1 MTFTLAETIA
11 IALGVWCFGYLT
23 AAVMFMSR
31 ESDEL
36 LLSEKYMV
44 DRLHKLEAE
53 LDRLPARDEHGRYV
67 RRAA

>member
-1 MTFTLAETIA
+1 MTFTLAETLA

-23 AAVMFMSR
+23 AAVFFMSR
-31 ESDEL
+31 V
-36 LLSEKYMV
+36 LLSEQYMV

-53 LDRLPARDEHGRYV
+53 LDQLPARDEHGRYV